1 VSYYTPG
8 PGDEATWG
16 PITSTSDPRATYFD
30 ITFPAVI
37 GIGHVDVEVTAEV
50 WNFGDH
56 PLGEILRVEFL
67 GINIIEAL
75 DDSQFQDIEK
85 CYEDWTA
92 KNE

>member
-16 PITSTSDPRATYFD
+16 PITSTNDPRAASFEL
-30 ITFPAVI
+30 TFPAVI
-37 GIGHVDVEVTAEV
+37 GMGRDDVEVTAQV

-56 PLGEILRVEFL
+56 PLGEILRVEYE
-67 GINIIEAL
+67 GVNILKTL

-85 CYEDWTA
+85 SYDNWVA

>member
-1 VSYYTPG
+1 MQTVKAG

-16 PITSTSDPRATYFD
+16 PITSKSDPRAACHD
-30 ITFPAVI
+30 VTFPAVI
-37 GIGHVDVEVTAEV
+37 GIDRADVEVTAQV

-75 DDSQFQDIEK
+75 DDSQYEAIEK
-85 CYEDWTA
+85 CYDNWVA